1 MVLVPQREGFGLCG
15 TVPDPLY
22 ISATSDIG
30 SLQRLNFLTANVED
44 ISANTSSSDL
54 MFTLHAG
61 PLPACPGALR
71 ILHAFLVLRKG
82 MSVCSLI
89 TDDTGEAALDLR
101 PAVEMINLMLFAG
114 LLANSD
120 LFIC

>member
-22 ISATSDIG
+22 IAATSDIG
-30 SLQRLNFLTANVED
+30 SLQRLDFLTANTVD
-44 ISANTSSSDL
+44 ISADTSRSDL
-54 MFTLHAG
+54 MFTLHGG

-71 ILHAFLVLRKG
+71 SLHAFLVLHKG

-101 PAVEMINLMLFAG
+101 PAVEMINLLSFAR
-114 LLANSD
+114 LLANLD